1 MKQKPIVT
9 FVGEA
14 DFFTDLITDEQKE
27 LYKQDSNEITQ
38 AVVYGVVHVHPILGR
53 QRKIFTSI
61 VVNKFDDGSF
71 ETLNTIYKPHND
83 LS

>member
-14 DFFTDLITDEQKE
+14 EFFESTITDVQKE
-27 LYKQDSNEITQ
+27 LYNYDSNEIIQ
-38 AVVYGVVHVHPILGR
+38 AVVYGLDHPILGR
-53 QRKIFTSI
+53 DKITTSI
-61 VVNKFDDGSF
+61 VLYKFDDGSF
-71 ETLNTIYKPHND
+71 ETLNTIYKPKND

>member
-38 AVVYGVVHVHPILGR
+38 AVVYGVVHPILGR
-53 QRKIFTSI
+53 QRKVITSI

>member
-1 MKQKPIVT
+1 MKQKSIVT

-38 AVVYGVVHVHPILGR
+38 AVVYGVVHPLLGK
-53 QRKIFTSI
+53 QRRVITSI
-61 VVNKFDDGSF
+61 VVCKFDDGSF
-71 ETLNTIYKPHND
+71 ETLNTIYKPKND